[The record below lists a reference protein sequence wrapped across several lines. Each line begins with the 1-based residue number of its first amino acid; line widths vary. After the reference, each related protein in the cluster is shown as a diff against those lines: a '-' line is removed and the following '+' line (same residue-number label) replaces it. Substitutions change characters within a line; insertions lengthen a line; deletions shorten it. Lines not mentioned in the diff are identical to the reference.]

1 MERFADLAF
10 ADSYFSTR
18 AFADKWQDA
27 SEEQKQKFLTTAT
40 DMINAFCIFY
50 DDDNMPFIYAASGA
64 PDWLKEAC
72 CEQALYL
79 LNLGKDPTQADKKT
93 TLGVRVFNG
102 TTFDKSF
109 AADSLCVR
117 CRVILERN
125 GAEIDPSAVA
135 GDPGGVSSG
144 WIIK

>member
-1 MERFADLAF
+1 METFADLTF
-10 ADSYFSTR
+10 ADSYFSSR
-18 AFADKWQDA
+18 AFADKWTTA
-27 SEEQKQKFLTTAT
+27 TEESKQKFLAT
-40 DMINAFCIFY
+40 STKLIETLCVFY
-50 DDDNMPFIYAASGA
+50 DDDGMPFVYTASGA
-64 PDWLKEAC
+64 PEWLKEAC

-109 AADSLCVR
+109 AADLLCVQ

-125 GAEIDPSAVA
+125 GADIDSAATA
-135 GDPGGVSSG
+135 GEPGGVSSG
-144 WIIK
+144 WVIK